1 MSIVPQDYVPNY
13 APNYAYGIRTR
24 DQLEDIFA
32 YTSDRLENRFNNNH
46 NKFADYVEYD
56 DSSAYGTD
64 LDADDQTRKVRV
76 VTQNMLNHVQTLNNV
91 QNMDPSDF
99 QIVYAELLDTSNLII
114 IKNFRH
120 ATSNPW
126 IMMKA
131 GHIDPLEASHKCRL
145 VDVSVRSMNGKKHT
159 TISAVGLRSYTNY
172 LSRIISHD
180 IDIPDRF
187 DVSNAAPHTM
197 GDTYLPI
204 KLIARY
210 YGRCKSN
217 QPNSSNPVIN
227 TTSIALMDLHS
238 IRSKTLFCFH
248 ISKPSK
254 RDGIIVSDQL
264 SFSIYTALCT
274 PNLASYISIY
284 GVSSLSTY
292 YTNNPHAA
300 MICHMAYALLEPDLR
315 RMVFSSVRQIVDFM
329 KLLEEYDDVKKIL
342 CATAGVTDQDIENY
356 VDSEST
362 ESADDDKTKHDKH
375 ASQARHAYHIERT
388 VEVLDLLK
396 ELSKLKSKSKTKS
409 NKPDLLKYAIKL
421 WPKLSIVCCDITQTD
436 KLRILKDPILN
447 SLTKHRIILYSP
459 VYAIPESIIGYNLEC
474 TERNTYILDPTQAY
488 FEFIP
493 IDINKRP
500 KAKSFRRLQIGSL
513 YELVVS
519 SIHTDCVR
527 QMTGVVVRV
536 TSYYEAVPV
545 LEPVCHVSE
554 IIYAKNANA
563 YNDDADD
570 VDADDVDDADDN
582 NGCRL
587 ITPPDIDDVFIKS
600 ELSIIDYC
608 FRKDGMW
615 YKFYVELLDYVKD
628 KKTNKTD
635 ITTAAK
641 KSGIKYGLARLIGSD
656 KVEVRVVEP
665 NTFQNIRNMRTI
677 DAIDPYR
684 IQVGRIIVSDAE
696 ITLLKNSIVYQF

>member
-1 MSIVPQDYVPNY
+1 MSIVSQDY
-13 APNYAYGIRTR
+13 APNYVYGIRTR

-32 YTSDRLENRFNNNH
+32 YTSDRLENRLNHQNNRY
-46 NKFADYVEYD
+46 ADYVEYD

-64 LDADDQTRKVRV
+64 LDADDRTKKVRV
-76 VTQNMLNHVQTLNNV
+76 VTQNMLNNI

-99 QIVYAELLDTSNLII
+99 QIVYAELLDTSNLIT

-126 IMMKA
+126 IMMKEC
-131 GHIDPLEASHKCRL
+131 HIDPLEALHKCRL
-145 VDVSVRSMNGKKHT
+145 VDVSVRSINGKKHT
-159 TISAVGLRSYTNY
+159 TIRAVGLKMYVNY
-172 LSRIISHD
+172 LSRIIDHD

-187 DVSNAAPHTM
+187 DVSNAPPHTM
-197 GDTYLPI
+197 GSTYLPI

-210 YGRCKSN
+210 YSRCKT
-217 QPNSSNPVIN
+217 NSGNSGNPVID

-292 YTNNPHAA
+292 YTNNPHSA
-300 MICHMAYALLEPDLR
+300 MMCHMAYALLEPDLR
-315 RMVFSSVRQIVDFM
+315 RMAFSSVRQIVDFI

-342 CATAGVTDQDIENY
+342 CTVAGVTDQDIEDY

-362 ESADDDKTKHDKH
+362 ESTEDDKTKNDKH
-375 ASQARHAYHIERT
+375 ASRARHTKHAKHAYHLERT
-388 VEVLDLLK
+388 IEVLDLLK
-396 ELSKLKSKSKTKS
+396 ELSRSKTKS
-409 NKPDLLKYAIKL
+409 NNPDLLKYVLKL
-421 WPKLSIVCCDITQTD
+421 WPKLSIVCCEITQTD

-447 SLTKHRIILYSP
+447 SLKKHSITLYSP

-474 TERNTYILDPTQAY
+474 TEHNAYILDPTQAY

-493 IDINKRP
+493 IDVHGKKS

-527 QMTGVVVRV
+527 QMTGSIVRV
-536 TSYYEAVPV
+536 ISYYEAVPV
-545 LEPVCHVSE
+545 LEPVCRESE
-554 IIYAKNANA
+554 LIYANNE
-563 YNDDADD
+563 DAD
-570 VDADDVDDADDN
+570 ADTDIDN
-582 NGCRL
+582 THRL
-587 ITPPDIDDVFIKS
+587 ITPPDIDDVFARSDLI
-600 ELSIIDYC
+600 IIDYC
-608 FRKDGMW
+608 FRIDGSC

-635 ITTAAK
+635 IGSAAK
-641 KSGIKYGLARLIGSD
+641 KSGIKYGLYKLIGSD
-656 KVEVRVVEP
+656 KVEIRVVEP

-684 IQVGRIIVSDAE
+684 IQVGRIILHDAE